1 MDFGYL
7 FNVLLRG
14 KWLIMAAVIAPAI
27 AAYLYVNA
35 QDRTYKSA
43 TTISTGLLDPV
54 GINSEEA
61 TPYISSEMLDIS
73 FNNHVEKMQSESMKR
88 LLSFKLLIRDLDG
101 KETPYRTLDEEESL
115 EIQTVNLNK
124 LVNALKEKV
133 SNLDGTQ
140 FDRDLELDYLA
151 VAKTYKYD
159 RESIDDMLVVYRK
172 GKTDLLGIDFE
183 TEDPFLTAYCAS
195 TLADL
200 FLEVNKFEQE
210 KTYVEDFEFA
220 QTDTRKK
227 KEVLDSLRYTLNSYR
242 TKHQL
247 LDISKQAGGI
257 LGIKVDLESLL
268 IESETNIL
276 ASGESIETLD
286 KYLSEADVS
295 IIRDKVK
302 RISTSEDVQYYI
314 DQINIRRAD
323 YIDTQDP
330 AILTEIEDLEREKVN
345 RMAKLAEK
353 ESTDLEN
360 INKDLTKDLLATKI
374 ENELILA
381 SSRASKEAINR
392 LLSKKSSEATA
403 LLSHYSIVDKLTG
416 DMKIASDSYDRSKDI
431 ENDKKV
437 ALDKAAYPLAIREK
451 ANVADEP
458 QSSLKLVIT
467 AFSGVVGGTFA
478 TLALLMLAFMDNSL
492 SNTHQF
498 RKFSDID
505 LIGTLNE
512 LKQKNVDLKE
522 LFGSELN
529 NPPLEVF
536 KESIRS
542 LRHEIEQT
550 NKKSFLFTSTKEQQG
565 KTFLIIMLAHALTLK
580 GKRILLI
587 DTNFKNN
594 SLTRMFD
601 ENNIKNKLTSRLLG
615 EANLDT
621 EFETKNANSSSTMFS
636 MDNVDIL
643 GNRGGMSSPSELFAG
658 KEFSK
663 LLQNFEN
670 TYDYIFLEGPA
681 LNKYADSKEL
691 IEYVDKVVTVFS
703 ASNSVD
709 AADKK
714 SISYLQK
721 LNGKLMGAVLNK
733 LELINLN

>member
-7 FNVLLRG
+7 LNVLLRG
-14 KWLIMAAVIAPAI
+14 KWLILAAIIAPAI
-27 AAYLYVNA
+27 AAYFYVNA

-43 TTISTGLLDPV
+43 TTISTGLLDPA
-54 GINSEEA
+54 GFNPDDPGA
-61 TPYISSEMLDIS
+61 YISSEILDIS

-88 LLSFKLLIRDLDG
+88 LLSFKLLIHDLDG
-101 KETPYRTLDEEESL
+101 TENPYRTLDEEDAN
-115 EIQTVNLNK
+115 EIKTVNLNR
-124 LVNALKEKV
+124 LVKALKMKV
-133 SNLDGTQ
+133 DTLDGSQ
-140 FDRDLELDYLA
+140 FERETELEYLA
-151 VAKTYKYD
+151 VAKAYEYD
-159 RESIDDMLVVYRK
+159 RESIDEMLVVYRK

-183 TEDPFLTAYCAS
+183 TEDPFLSAYCAS

-200 FLEVNKFEQE
+200 FLKVNKYEQE
-210 KTYVEDFEFA
+210 KTYLEDFDFA
-220 QTDTRKK
+220 QNDTEKK
-227 KEVLDSLRYTLNSYR
+227 KQISDSLRYALNNYR
-242 TKHQL
+242 TKHNL
-247 LDISKQAGGI
+247 LDISSQAKGI
-257 LGIKVDLESLL
+257 LSIKDDLESLL
-268 IESETNIL
+268 IESETTIQ
-276 ASGESIETLD
+276 ASGESITTLD
-286 KYLSEADVS
+286 KYLNAADENV
-295 IIRDKVK
+295 IRDKVEK
-302 RISTSEDVQYYI
+302 ITTSEDLEYFTN
-314 DQINIRRAD
+314 QINILRAD
-323 YIDTQDP
+323 YIDTQD
-330 AILTEIEDLEREKVN
+330 ASILQELEALEKQKLVTMGNIAKRESDDLG
-345 RMAKLAEK
+345 
-353 ESTDLEN
+353 N
-360 INKDLTKDLLATKI
+360 INKDLSKDLLSTKI
-374 ENELILA
+374 ENELKLA
-381 SSRASKEAINR
+381 SSAAAKEAINS
-392 LLSKKSSEATA
+392 LLGRKNSESTT
-403 LLSHYSIVDKLTG
+403 LLSHYAYVDRLTG
-416 DMKIASDSYDRSKDI
+416 ELNIAIDAYDRAKDI
-431 ENDKKV
+431 EDDKRV

-478 TLALLMLAFMDNSL
+478 TLALLILAFMDNSL

-512 LKQKNVDLKE
+512 LKQKNINLKE

-529 NPPLEVF
+529 NQPLEVF
-536 KESIRS
+536 KESVRS

-550 NKKSFLFTSTKEQQG
+550 DKKSFLFTSTKEQQG

-601 ENNIKNKLTSRLLG
+601 ENNMKNKLTSRLLG

-658 KEFSK
+658 KEFRK
-663 LLQNFEN
+663 LLENFTN

-691 IEYVDKVVTVFS
+691 IEYVDKVITVFS

-714 SISYLQK
+714 SITYLQK

-733 LELINLN
+733 LEMINLN

>member
-7 FNVLLRG
+7 LNVLLRG
-14 KWLIMAAVIAPAI
+14 KWLILAAIIAPAI

-43 TTISTGLLDPV
+43 TTISTGLLDPA
-54 GINSEEA
+54 GFNPDDPGA
-61 TPYISSEMLDIS
+61 YISSEILDIS

-88 LLSFKLLIRDLDG
+88 LLSFKLMVRDLKG
-101 KETPYRTLDEEESL
+101 EKTPFRTLEAEDAEE
-115 EIQTVNLNK
+115 IKTVNLSK
-124 LVNALKEKV
+124 LVAALEEKLET
-133 SNLDGTQ
+133 LDGSQ
-140 FDRDLELDYLA
+140 FERELELEYLA
-151 VAKTYKYD
+151 VARAYKYD

-183 TEDPFLTAYCAS
+183 TEDPFLSAYCAS

-200 FLEVNKFEQE
+200 FLEVNKYEQE
-210 KTYVEDFEFA
+210 KTYVEDYDFA
-220 QTDTRKK
+220 LNDTETKK
-227 KEVLDSLRYTLNSYR
+227 AVLDSIRYALNNYR
-242 TKHQL
+242 IKHEL
-247 LDISKQAGGI
+247 LDISDQAQDI
-257 LGIKVDLESLL
+257 IKIKGELESLL
-268 IESETNIL
+268 IESSTEIG
-276 ASGESIETLD
+276 SSEESIKKLD
-286 KYLSEADVS
+286 EYLDEADVN
-295 IIRDKVK
+295 IINDKVQK
-302 RISTSEDVQYYI
+302 ISNSEDISYFI
-314 DQINIRRAD
+314 NEINILRED
-323 YIDTQDP
+323 YIDTQD
-330 AILTEIEDLEREKVN
+330 AKILQEITALEQQKNVMME
-345 RMAKLAEK
+345 KLANQ
-353 ESTDLEN
+353 ESEDAGN
-360 INKDLTKDLLATKI
+360 INRDLSKDLLASKI
-374 ENELILA
+374 ENELKNVSAIA
-381 SSRASKEAINR
+381 AKEAITS
-392 LLSKKSSEATA
+392 LLSRKSSEARL
-403 LLSHYSIVDKLTG
+403 LLSHYQIVDQLTG
-416 DMKIASDSYDRSKDI
+416 DMKIASDSYDRAKDI

-437 ALDKAAYPLAIREK
+437 SLDKAAYPLAIREK

-498 RKFSDID
+498 RKFSDIN

-512 LKQKNVDLKE
+512 LKQKNINLKE

-529 NPPLEVF
+529 NQPLEVF
-536 KESIRS
+536 KESVRS

-550 NKKSFLFTSTKEQQG
+550 DKKSFLFTSTKQQQG

-580 GKRILLI
+580 GKRVLLI

-594 SLTRMFD
+594 SLTRMFG
-601 ENNIKNKLTSRLLG
+601 ENNMKNKLTSRLLG

-621 EFETKNANSSSTMFS
+621 EFDTKNASSTNSMFD
-636 MDNVDIL
+636 MENVDIL

-658 KEFSK
+658 KEFRK
-663 LLQNFEN
+663 LLENFTN

-703 ASNSVD
+703 AANSVD

-714 SISYLQK
+714 SINYLQK

-733 LELINLN
+733 LEVNNLN

>member
-101 KETPYRTLDEEESL
+101 KETPYRALDEEESV
-115 EIQTVNLNK
+115 EIQNVNLNK
-124 LVNALKEKV
+124 LVSALKEKV
-133 SNLDGTQ
+133 ANLDGTQ
-140 FDRDLELDYLA
+140 FDRDIELEYLA

-183 TEDPFLTAYCAS
+183 TEDPFLSAYCAS

-200 FLEVNKFEQE
+200 FLDVNKFEQE

-220 QTDTRKK
+220 QNDTQKK
-227 KEVLDSLRYTLNSYR
+227 KAVLDSLRYTLNNYR

-257 LGIKVDLESLL
+257 LGIKDDLESLL

-286 KYLSEADVS
+286 KYLSDADVN
-295 IIRDKVK
+295 IIKDKVK
-302 RISTSEDVQYYI
+302 NISNAEDVQYFI
-314 DQINIRRAD
+314 NEINILRAD

-330 AILTEIEDLEREKVN
+330 NLLSEIEALEKQKGIMMEKMADRESEDL
-345 RMAKLAEK
+345 
-353 ESTDLEN
+353 SN
-360 INKDLTKDLLATKI
+360 INKDLSKDLLSTKI

-381 SSRASKEAINR
+381 SSRASKEAINT
-392 LLSKKSSEATA
+392 LLSRKNSEATR

-416 DMKIASDSYDRSKDI
+416 DMKIASDAYDRSKDI
-431 ENDKKV
+431 EDDKKV

-512 LKQKNVDLKE
+512 LKQKNVNLKE

-529 NPPLEVF
+529 NQPLEVF

-621 EFETKNANSSSTMFS
+621 EFETKNAHSSSTMFS

-691 IEYVDKVVTVFS
+691 IEYVDKVITVFS

-714 SISYLQK
+714 SIGYLQK

-733 LELINLN
+733 LEMINLN

>member
-14 KWLIMAAVIAPAI
+14 KWLILAAIIAPAI

-88 LLSFKLLIRDLDG
+88 LLSFKLLIHDLEG
-101 KETPYRTLDEEESL
+101 QVSPFRTLEEEESL
-115 EIQTVNLNK
+115 EIQTVNLNN
-124 LVNALKEKV
+124 LVSALKEKIAV
-133 SNLDGTQ
+133 LDGSQ
-140 FDRDLELDYLA
+140 FDRDMELNYLA
-151 VAKTYKYD
+151 VAKAYNYD

-183 TEDPFLTAYCAS
+183 TEDPFLSAYCAS

-200 FLEVNKFEQE
+200 FLEVNKYEQE
-210 KTYVEDFEFA
+210 KTYLEDFEFA
-220 QTDTRKK
+220 QNDTKKK
-227 KEVLDSLRYTLNSYR
+227 KEILDSLRYTLNNYR

-257 LGIKVDLESLL
+257 LGIKDDLESLL
-268 IESETNIL
+268 IESETNL
-276 ASGESIETLD
+276 LSSAESISTLD
-286 KYLSEADVS
+286 KYLSDADIN
-295 IIRDKVK
+295 IIKDKVK
-302 RISTSEDVQYYI
+302 TINNNENIQYFEI
-314 DQINIRRAD
+314 QINILRED
-323 YIDTQDP
+323 YIDNPD
-330 AILTEIEDLEREKVN
+330 AKILAEIEALEEQ
-345 RMAKLAEK
+345 KLSMMGKIADQ
-353 ESTDLEN
+353 ESADMSN
-360 INKDLTKDLLATKI
+360 INKDLTKDLLSTKI
-374 ENELILA
+374 ENELVLA
-381 SSRASKEAINR
+381 SSRASKEAINK
-392 LLSKKSSEATA
+392 LLRKKNSEATT

-416 DMKIASDSYDRSKDI
+416 DMNIASDAYDRAKDI

-512 LKQKNVDLKE
+512 LKQKNVNLKE

-529 NPPLEVF
+529 NQPLEVF

-663 LLQNFEN
+663 LLQNFTN

-691 IEYVDKVVTVFS
+691 IEYVDKVITVFS

-714 SISYLQK
+714 SITYLQK